1 MAFVVGWHYV
11 KQGYGMLMVDA
22 ALKRRFF
29 SAGEKKVLLANSYAV
44 WLFSWLAINVAVSEK
59 SLWGLS
65 YYSFDVPMPLL
76 VASGAV
82 VALTSSVTLWAMVK
96 RLRGGA
102 RLPLN
107 GVIAYL
113 SSLYMWLLLVR
124 LDPLWFLVVPV
135 LHSLQ
140 YLVVVWRFEANYQK
154 GQARGASRPAS
165 RIATRLFGASD
176 RLNLAF
182 FVLLGWILGFLGFWG
197 LPMLLDAVVPY
208 DRAVFGEAMF
218 LFIFWIFINVHH
230 YLLDNV
236 MWRRENPD
244 AQKYLFT

>member
-1 MAFVVGWHYV
+1 
-11 KQGYGMLMVDA
+11 
-22 ALKRRFF
+22 
-29 SAGEKKVLLANSYAV
+29 
-44 WLFSWLAINVAVSEK
+44 
-59 SLWGLS
+59 
-65 YYSFDVPMPLL
+65 
-76 VASGAV
+76 
-82 VALTSSVTLWAMVK
+82 
-96 RLRGGA
+96 
-102 RLPLN
+102 
-107 GVIAYL
+107 
-113 SSLYMWLLLVR
+113 MWLLLVR